1 MIQILMDRVPRNG
14 LTKAN
19 GASMAETAEISDLIA
34 RVALHDRAAF
44 KALYVRTSA
53 KLFGVCLRILANRSE
68 AEDALQDIF
77 VKVWQRAGGY
87 RPDAASPMTW
97 LITIARNT
105 AIDRVRARRGG
116 HTDIDE
122 AFDLEDSGM
131 SPEQSA
137 INTDEGNRIEDCMGQ
152 LKPERADAVRRAYVQ
167 GESYNELAE
176 RLGVPLN
183 TVRTWLRRSL
193 LSLRDCLGA

>member
-1 MIQILMDRVPRNG
+1 
-14 LTKAN
+14 
-19 GASMAETAEISDLIA
+19 MADTAEIADLLARIA
-34 RVALHDRAAF
+34 LRDRNAF
-44 KALYVRTSA
+44 RALYARTSA
-53 KLFGVCLRILANRSE
+53 KLFGVSLRILSNRSE
-68 AEDALQDIF
+68 AEDALQDVFI
-77 VKVWQRAGGY
+77 KVWQRAEGY

-97 LITIARNT
+97 LITIARNN
-105 AIDRVRARRGG
+105 AIDRLRARRPG

-137 INTDEGNRIEDCMGQ
+137 INTDDGNRIDECMGQ
-152 LKPERADAVRRAYVQ
+152 LKPERAEAVRRAYVE
-167 GESYNELAE
+167 GESYNELAD

-193 LSLRDCLGA
+193 LALRDCLGA

>member
-1 MIQILMDRVPRNG
+1 MGEP
-14 LTKAN
+14 
-19 GASMAETAEISDLIA
+19 AEISDLLA
-34 RVALHDRAAF
+34 RVALRDRAAF
-44 KALYVRTSA
+44 RLLYARTSA
-53 KLFGVCLRILANRSE
+53 KLFGVSLRILANRSE
-68 AEDALQDIF
+68 AEDSLQDVFI
-77 VKVWQRAGGY
+77 KVWQRAEGY

-116 HTDIDE
+116 HTDIEE
-122 AFDLEDSGM
+122 AFDLSDTGM
-131 SPEQSA
+131 TPEQSA
-137 INTDEGNRIEDCMGQ
+137 INADNGNRIDECMGQ
-152 LKPERADAVRRAYVQ
+152 LKPERADAVRRAYVE

-193 LSLRDCLGA
+193 LALRDCLGA